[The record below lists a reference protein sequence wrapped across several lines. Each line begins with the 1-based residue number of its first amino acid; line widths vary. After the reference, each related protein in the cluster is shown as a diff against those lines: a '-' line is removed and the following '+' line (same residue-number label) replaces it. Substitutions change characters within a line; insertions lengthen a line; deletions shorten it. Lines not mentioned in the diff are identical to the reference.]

1 MEQVEEDELQAVGK
15 LLVCWPFLHLV
26 LHLQNPVSPAS
37 MLSPLR
43 RLWKFKSSFDAVLR
57 GRFEIF
63 EILVAIEMTGVSRFI
78 VCVDGGDLQSIMHL
92 MCT

>member
-37 MLSPLR
+37 TLPPLR
-43 RLWKFKSSFDAVLR
+43 RPWNFKLSFDAVLR
-57 GRFEIF
+57 GRF

>member
-26 LHLQNPVSPAS
+26 LHLQNPVSPVS
-37 MLSPLR
+37 MLPPLR
-43 RLWKFKSSFDAVLR
+43 RLWKLKLSFDAVLR
-57 GRFEIF
+57 GRF

-78 VCVDGGDLQSIMHL
+78 VCVDGGDSQSIMHL